1 LKSIKILTIFAFET
15 QIDLPHD
22 LISVCIKYLVM
33 YSMVWKIILI
43 YHVRGEIILVTFKFV
58 ERSVDF
64 QIFLRCFPQIFW
76 YRVWTAILCV
86 WMGSRGFK
94 CQFSNPSITT
104 PLFISSNT
112 KLVILKKKY
121 SNFIVLQIFYS
132 KPIFTLNFSSSEFT
146 TSENFT
152 FCLSFSCVFWVL
164 VFHVHCIFFLKIFAW
179 STWVYAWKRLGC
191 VTLFI
196 SLMFLR
202 MFCIICIILCLSLF
216 IMYIT
221 CFDKMLQWK
230 VSHFSF
236 ITLHQLHSFVWS
248 HTFGFV

>member
-1 LKSIKILTIFAFET
+1 VLIFKFFCAAFHNFFGIAFER
-15 QIDLPHD
+15 P
-22 LISVCIKYLVM
+22 Y
-33 YSMVWKIILI
+33 
-43 YHVRGEIILVTFKFV
+43 
-58 ERSVDF
+58 
-64 QIFLRCFPQIFW
+64 
-76 YRVWTAILCV
+76 CV

-196 SLMFLR
+196 SLMYLR